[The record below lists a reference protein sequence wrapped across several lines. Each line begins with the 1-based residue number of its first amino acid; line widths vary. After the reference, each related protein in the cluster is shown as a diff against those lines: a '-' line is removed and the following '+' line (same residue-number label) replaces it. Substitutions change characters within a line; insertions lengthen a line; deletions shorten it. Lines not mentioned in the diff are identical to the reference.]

1 MTDKDAHDFYGDT
14 LALLSQ
20 TGVDFLLGGGF
31 AVTHYTGLQRDTK
44 DMDIFVRVAD
54 YPKVL
59 KHFADKGLDTE
70 FTDVRWLAKI
80 KKDKYYVDLI
90 FNSVNGICTVD
101 DFWFQHS
108 SQGQFCDLKVDMVPV
123 EELIWC
129 KSYVWNRERFDGAD
143 INHLIL
149 KQGKNID
156 WKRLLLRMDPHWHI
170 LLAEILMFQFVYPS
184 EFQDIIPR
192 WLFDDLIAR
201 AQDQW
206 ILPAPV
212 ERVCRGPI
220 IDSTQYHTDIRES
233 HYLCYTIKTV

>member
-1 MTDKDAHDFYGDT
+1 MIDSDAQDFYGEI
-14 LALLSQ
+14 LSLMSE
-20 TGVDFLLGGGF
+20 TGIDFLLGGGY
-31 AVTHYTGLQRDTK
+31 AVSHYTGIQRDTK
-44 DMDIFVRVAD
+44 DMDIFLRVAD

-59 KHFADKGLDTE
+59 KHFVDKRIDIE

-80 KKDKYYVDLI
+80 KKDKYYTDLI
-90 FNSVNGICTVD
+90 FNSVHGICTVD
-101 DFWFQHS
+101 DFWFEHAQP
-108 SQGQFCDLKVDMVPV
+108 GKFCDIELKVVPV

-149 KQGKNID
+149 KQGKTMD
-156 WKRLLLRMDPHWHI
+156 WKRLLLRMDPHWHM
-170 LLAEILMFQFVYPS
+170 LLSEILMFQFVYPS
-184 EFQDIIPR
+184 EFQQIIPR
-192 WLFDDLIAR
+192 WLFDELIER

-206 ILPAPV
+206 ILPSPV

-220 IDSTQYHTDIRES
+220 VDSTQYHTDIREW